1 MCPCLTGRRLSLSF
15 LIIRAASFFYS
26 FSVLSRKMWA
36 WVLVWNLRKLVRLR
50 ESSPWRIRS
59 TRVILGSLL
68 RSSPSSPQLYFHGL
82 TSSRLTVTT
91 VWQTTCWTA
100 ALRPPAVL
108 ELKWMSPVNQRGITP
123 LHVCPADSIEGLLR
137 KQTALPPSYIR
148 ESEAR
153 GRVLSR
159 GGVWKPESSW
169 NRGWTRRIIQP
180 SCNQGIHSE
189 VGSS

>member
-1 MCPCLTGRRLSLSF
+1 MLHLFFFLLSTAIL
-15 LIIRAASFFYS
+15 RE
-26 FSVLSRKMWA
+26 LSRKMWA
-36 WVLVWNLRKLVRLR
+36 WVLVWSLRKLVRLL
-50 ESSPWRIRS
+50 ESSPWRIKS
-59 TRVILGSLL
+59 TILGSLL
-68 RSSPSSPQLYFHGL
+68 CSSPSSPQLYFHGL

-91 VWQTTCWTA
+91 VWQATCWTA
-100 ALRPPAVL
+100 AARPPAVL

-148 ESEAR
+148 ESR
-153 GRVLSR
+153 THGRVPSR
-159 GGVWKPESSW
+159 GGIWKPRSLRCSW
-169 NRGWTRRIIQP
+169 NRGWMRRIIQP